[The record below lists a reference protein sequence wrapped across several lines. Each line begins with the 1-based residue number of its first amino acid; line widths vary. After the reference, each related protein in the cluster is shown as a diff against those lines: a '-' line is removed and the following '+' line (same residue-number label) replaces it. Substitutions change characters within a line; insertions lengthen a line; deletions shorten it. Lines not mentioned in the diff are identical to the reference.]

1 MIIENEE
8 YGGGGLHGDQRKN
21 IVLCRGYHYKEGFQS

>member
-1 MIIENEE
+1 MKMRSR
-8 YGGGGLHGDQRKN
+8 GGGGLDGDQRKN